1 MNMKQNL
8 MHPNDMPIMQGHIKL
23 SSTWCTLGNGC
34 VTFNSLMHHRNYSIL
49 ETSHM
54 SLSGKTAPKTNL
66 TLLPEFDLC
75 AGKPRDGAS
84 WLLEVYHWAT
94 KRLAPR
100 DSTKSH
106 TWNLCQKPNTYNWT
120 KLHYNS
126 TACTLISVPPQRE
139 GTCHELFWTYE
150 SSKCTGVYGV
160 KITRYQFLFRRRPR
174 RPRQPGS

>member
-1 MNMKQNL
+1 MCAKSKRVRDGHKSNLASPEPSMNMKQNL

-34 VTFNSLMHHRNYSIL
+34 VTFNSLMHHRNYLIL

-106 TWNLCQKPNTYNWT
+106 TWNLCHKPNTYNWT

-126 TACTLISVPPQRE
+126 TACT
-139 GTCHELFWTYE
+139 F
-150 SSKCTGVYGV
+150 CTSTATRNLPRTFLDVWEFQVYRGVRG
-160 KITRYQFLFRRRPR
+160 
-174 RPRQPGS
+174 